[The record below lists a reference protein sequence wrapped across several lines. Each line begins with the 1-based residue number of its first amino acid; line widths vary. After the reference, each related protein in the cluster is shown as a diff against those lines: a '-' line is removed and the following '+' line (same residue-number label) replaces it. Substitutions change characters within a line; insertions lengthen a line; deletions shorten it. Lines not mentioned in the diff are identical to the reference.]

1 MPVMKLDHVNI
12 RTPRLAETIDFYRDV
27 LGMEVTPSPAY
38 PDMKLGAWIRD
49 EAGAAVIHLVSTDA
63 PFSTRLSDALH
74 KNHGSGAID
83 HIALECAG
91 YEEMVAKI
99 EAFGLPF
106 RSTGIASVNLRQLFV
121 EDPNGILVELNFR

>member
-27 LGMEVTPSPAY
+27 LGMQVTPSPAY
-38 PDMKLGAWIRD
+38 PDIKLGAWIRD
-49 EAGAAVIHLVSTDA
+49 EAGASVIHLVSTDA
-63 PFSTRLSDALH
+63 PISTRLSDALH
-74 KNHGSGAID
+74 KN